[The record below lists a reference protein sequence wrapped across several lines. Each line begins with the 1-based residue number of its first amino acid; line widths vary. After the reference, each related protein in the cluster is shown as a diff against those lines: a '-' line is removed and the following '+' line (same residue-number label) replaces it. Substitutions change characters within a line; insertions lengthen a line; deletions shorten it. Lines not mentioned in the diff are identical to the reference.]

1 MFAQST
7 ALLHELGHAAGGPDQ
22 QLPAGERASLCKECV
37 SHAPLLAM
45 AGGAAVVIF
54 LSLQVV
60 GLLRPHR
67 FDAPALRIA
76 RRAFLAR
83 APPR

>member
-1 MFAQST
+1 
-7 ALLHELGHAAGGPDQ
+7 LLHELGHAANGPDQ
-22 QLPAGERASLCKECV
+22 QLPAGERTSLCKDCV

-45 AGGAAVVIF
+45 AGGAAVLIF
-54 LSLQVV
+54 LSLQAS
-60 GLLRPHR
+60 GPLLPRR
-67 FDAPALRIA
+67 CDAPVLRTT